1 MYGTGERPSDRLISG
16 KLREGAALDRA
27 RARWGT
33 AGRSDTAPEAQSSE
47 KSMHA
52 VALVQGLQSY
62 GAPRDGRPGA
72 LYIGLHPN
80 RDGRKVL
87 LHARP
92 DGAWTTYEARADD
105 GSDAA
110 VLDRGVGHNE
120 LAAHL
125 RRWRSQ

>member
-16 KLREGAALDRA
+16 RLREGAALDRA

-33 AGRSDTAPEAQSSE
+33 AGGQAAPAQSSSE

-52 VALVQGLQSY
+52 VMLVQGMTPY

-80 RDGRKVL
+80 RDGRKL
-87 LHARP
+87 LVHTRP
-92 DGAWTTYEARADD
+92 DGAWTTYESKLDD

-120 LAAHL
+120 LAGHV